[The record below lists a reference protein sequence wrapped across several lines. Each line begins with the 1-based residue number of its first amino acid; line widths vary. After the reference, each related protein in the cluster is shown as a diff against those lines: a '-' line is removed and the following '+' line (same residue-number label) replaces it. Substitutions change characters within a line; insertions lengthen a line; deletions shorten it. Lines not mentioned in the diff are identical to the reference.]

1 MDFDT
6 LLDSLDPVRRVQ
18 KVKLGGIDAK
28 LYLPRE
34 KGRHPAVLF
43 NQGLISGSMRGIANF
58 FPRYI
63 TSLGMAVLVPV
74 YEGHL
79 EERLVPGDTEHVVE
93 AFDYLC
99 SHDEVDPERV
109 GMLGFSY
116 GGLLSLIGA
125 EDSRISGK
133 VRYVI
138 DVCGPSDIWGM
149 VPFVCTDG
157 KASRRAKALMGRTFR
172 EAVAE
177 SLREGRAASDDLT
190 LYKDKWLIDE
200 ILSTEDK
207 GALAGLTSE
216 LGPVM
221 SSFFDSFSPV
231 QRASRIRTRVL
242 FVHGREDTV
251 VPFEQ
256 SERMHEAILAAGGR
270 SELLPIEGLGHIL
283 LVENFREFVRYVQS
297 DGRSSFE
304 YIVDFMTR

>member
-79 EERLVPGDTEHVVE
+79 DERLVPGDTEHVVE

-149 VPFVCTDG
+149 IPFVCADG

-177 SLREGRAASDDLT
+177 SLLEGRAAGDDPT
-190 LYKDKWLIDE
+190 PFQDKWL
-200 ILSTEDK
+200 L
-207 GALAGLTSE
+207 
-216 LGPVM
+216 
-221 SSFFDSFSPV
+221 
-231 QRASRIRTRVL
+231 
-242 FVHGREDTV
+242 H
-251 VPFEQ
+251 
-256 SERMHEAILAAGGR
+256 
-270 SELLPIEGLGHIL
+270 
-283 LVENFREFVRYVQS
+283 
-297 DGRSSFE
+297 
-304 YIVDFMTR
+304 

>member
-79 EERLVPGDTEHVVE
+79 DERLVPGDTEHVVE

-116 GGLLSLIGA
+116 G
-125 EDSRISGK
+125 RISGK

-177 SLREGRAASDDLT
+177 SLLDGRAAGDDLT